1 MNVLK
6 PSLQTTIKT
15 LLDNEISQ
23 REIERKIGIDRKTI
37 RRYARLSDPS
47 TTENGDDSKSPTSVK
62 VATGSETSAV
72 QNPPPRPPASATKMP
87 KHVRSACESH
97 REWIEAQV
105 RLGRNA
111 MAIYQDLVELFGFTH
126 RYNSVKRFV
135 RLLKKKD
142 PEQYDRLEFLMGE
155 ESQVDYGQGAPTLH
169 SSGKYR
175 RPRLFIM
182 TLKYSGR
189 AFRKVVWKSSKEVW
203 CRLHEAAFRYFSGCT
218 QYVTLDNLKEGVIKP
233 DIYEPDLNPLYAA
246 TLKHYDVVADPAR
259 IGDSNR
265 KGTVENAIKYTQNTA
280 LKGRKFE
287 SIDAQNE
294 WLLCRDRH
302 SSHYAEFRTMPS
314 RSSIAA
320 QIAHPGVAHSA

>member
-23 REIERKIGIDRKTI
+23 REIERKIGVDRKTI
-37 RRYARLSDPS
+37 RRYARLSDLGTS
-47 TTENGDDSKSPTSVK
+47 EKRDDSKSPTSVE

-87 KHVRSACESH
+87 KHVRSASESH
-97 REWIEAQV
+97 REWIEEQV

-155 ESQVDYGQGAPTLH
+155 EAQVDYGQGAPTLR
-169 SSGKYR
+169 SGGKYR
-175 RPRLFIM
+175 RPRLFIL
-182 TLKYSGR
+182 TLKYSVKTGR
-189 AFRKVVWKSSKEVW
+189 RK
-203 CRLHEAAFRYFSGCT
+203 
-218 QYVTLDNLKEGVIKP
+218 
-233 DIYEPDLNPLYAA
+233 
-246 TLKHYDVVADPAR
+246 
-259 IGDSNR
+259 NR
-265 KGTVENAIKYTQNTA
+265 TTK
-280 LKGRKFE
+280 
-287 SIDAQNE
+287 
-294 WLLCRDRH
+294 
-302 SSHYAEFRTMPS
+302 
-314 RSSIAA
+314 
-320 QIAHPGVAHSA
+320 